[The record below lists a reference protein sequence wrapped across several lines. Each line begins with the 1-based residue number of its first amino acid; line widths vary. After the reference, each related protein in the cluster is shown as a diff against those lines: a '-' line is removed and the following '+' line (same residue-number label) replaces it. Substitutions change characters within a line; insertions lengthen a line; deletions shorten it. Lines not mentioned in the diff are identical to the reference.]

1 MVWGG
6 ISTTGKTYLNVIAG
20 NLTGIIYRDEI
31 LHPNVR
37 VYAGAIGDVII
48 LMDDNAR
55 LQRARVVTD
64 YLENKTI
71 ERMYWP
77 SLSPD
82 LNPKEHAWHKLQQ
95 TISSHPELPKN
106 REELSAAIVEQWA
119 RLPQI
124 FFQRLIR
131 SMQRR

>member
-6 ISTTGKTYLNVIAG
+6 ISITGKNDLNVIAG
-20 NLTGIIYRDEI
+20 NLTGIRYRDEI

-48 LMDDNAR
+48 LIDDNAR

-82 LNPKEHAWHKLQQ
+82 LNPKEHA
-95 TISSHPELPKN
+95 
-106 REELSAAIVEQWA
+106 
-119 RLPQI
+119 
-124 FFQRLIR
+124 
-131 SMQRR
+131 